1 MRIRLMVTV
10 FLLFLAVRI
19 IADEPT
25 PAPVKSPREALEKI
39 QTVVGGWRGIGQI
52 KRNSNTGAWK
62 ESAEWVWDLKRTP
75 PSLKITVTDGKHLKT
90 GDLSYDLDQQEY
102 VFNGTSPDGE
112 ELEYRGTFDKDRL
125 RLIAVLKNQNEE
137 RLTLSILNNKR
148 TTLLFETKA
157 ASSSTFQ
164 RVAEVGYTREGTRL
178 AVEGVSGKE
187 CVVTGG
193 EGTIQVSHQGKKY
206 WVCCTGCVAA
216 FEEDPEGILQEYAAR
231 VAERNKKQ

>member
-1 MRIRLMVTV
+1 MRTRLMVIV
-10 FLLFLAVRI
+10 FLLFLAVGI
-19 IADEPT
+19 AADEPMPT
-25 PAPVKSPREALEKI
+25 PVKNPREALEKI
-39 QTVVGGWRGIGQI
+39 QTLVGGWRGIGQV

-62 ESAEWVWDLKRTP
+62 ESAEWIWDLKRTP

-90 GDLSYDLDQQEY
+90 GDLSYDLEKQEY
-102 VFNGTSPDGE
+102 VFNTESPE
-112 ELEYRGTFDKDRL
+112 RKELEYRGTFDKDRL
-125 RLIAVLKNQNEE
+125 SLTAVLKNQDQE

-148 TTLLFETKA
+148 TTLLFETKG

-187 CVVTGG
+187 CIVTGG
-193 EGTIQVSHQGKKY
+193 EGTIQVSYQGKKY

-216 FEEDPEGILQEYAAR
+216 FEDDPEGVLKDYAAR